1 MKKII
6 QNNIAIVCLIILVTS
21 CSSNSHKSAQSGT
34 LDFVDDQ
41 VITVPAPSGAFEQPQ
56 SFSTSKLL
64 PAEALS
70 GVNFQC

>member
-1 MKKII
+1 M
-6 QNNIAIVCLIILVTS
+6 TS
-21 CSSNSHKSAQSGT
+21 CSSNSHKSAPSGT